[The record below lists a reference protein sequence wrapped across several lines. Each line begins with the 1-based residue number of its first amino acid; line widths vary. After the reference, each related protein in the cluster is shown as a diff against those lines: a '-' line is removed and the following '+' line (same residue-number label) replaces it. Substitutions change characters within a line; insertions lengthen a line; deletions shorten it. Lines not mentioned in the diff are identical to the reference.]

1 MDLIALLKTITPIA
15 PDTEVE
21 VRKLFSIE
29 ELTKGHKLHQQ
40 GYVCNKFFFV
50 EKGLLRTF
58 YYSEE
63 GKDITYRFNDE
74 MTFTSLID
82 SYYSQKPSF
91 YNIELLEDSTIHSA
105 SFAEFEKL
113 LDQHTELL
121 VVYNYVLRNFL
132 IQSNERISA
141 LQFQNAQE
149 RYHTFIEK
157 KPNILQRVS
166 LGQIA
171 SYLGIS
177 QETLS
182 RIRGK

>member
-1 MDLIALLKTITPIA
+1 MDLIALLQTITPIA
-15 PDTEVE
+15 ADTEAE
-21 VRKLFSIE
+21 VRKLFTVD
-29 ELTKGHKLHQQ
+29 ELPKGHKLHQQ
-40 GYVCNKFFFV
+40 GHICNKFFYV

-74 MTFTSLID
+74 NTFTSLID
-82 SYYSQKPSF
+82 SYYTQKPSF

-113 LDQHTELL
+113 LGKHTELL
-121 VVYNYVLRNFL
+121 IVYNYVLRNFL
-132 IQSNERISA
+132 IQSNERITA

-157 KPNILQRVS
+157 KPNLLQRVS
-166 LGQIA
+166 LGQVA
-171 SYLGIS
+171 SYLGIT

>member
-1 MDLIALLKTITPIA
+1 MDLISLIKTITPIS
-15 PDTEVE
+15 PDTEAGA
-21 VRKLFSIE
+21 RGIFSIE
-29 ELTKGHKLHQQ
+29 HLPKGYKLHQQ
-40 GYVCNKFFFV
+40 GRICHKLFYV

-58 YYSEE
+58 YYTEE

-91 YNIELLEDSTIHSA
+91 YNIELLEDSVVHSA
-105 SFAEFEKL
+105 LFADFEKL
-113 LDQHTELL
+113 LVKHTELMI
-121 VVYNYVLRNFL
+121 VYNYVLRNFL

-149 RYHTFIEK
+149 RYQTFVEK
-157 KPNILQRVS
+157 KPNLLQRVS
-166 LGQIA
+166 LGQVA
-171 SYLGIS
+171 SYLGIT

>member
-1 MDLIALLKTITPIA
+1 MDLIALLKTITPITPA
-15 PDTEVE
+15 TEE
-21 VRKLFSIE
+21 DVRSMFTIE
-29 ELTKGHKLHQQ
+29 HLPRGHRLHQQ
-40 GYVCNKFFFV
+40 GQVCNKLFFV

-58 YYSEE
+58 YYTDE

-74 MTFTSLID
+74 TTFTSLID

-91 YNIELLEDSTIHSA
+91 YNIELLEDSVIHSA
-105 SFAEFEKL
+105 AFAAFEKML
-113 LDQHTELL
+113 GKHTELL
-121 VVYNYVLRNFL
+121 IVYNYVLRNFL

-149 RYHTFIEK
+149 RYHSFIEK
-157 KPNILQRVS
+157 KPNLLQRVS
-166 LGQIA
+166 LGQVA
-171 SYLGIS
+171 SYLGIT

>member
-1 MDLIALLKTITPIA
+1 MDLISLLKTITPIA
-15 PDTEVE
+15 SDTEAE
-21 VRKLFSIE
+21 VRDMFSVDR
-29 ELTKGHKLHQQ
+29 LPKGHKLHQQ
-40 GYVCNKFFFV
+40 GYVCNKLFFV

-74 MTFTSLID
+74 MSFTSLID

-91 YNIELLEDSTIHSA
+91 YNIELLEDSLIHCA
-105 SFAEFEKL
+105 SFADFEKL
-113 LDQHTELL
+113 LGKHTELL
-121 VVYNYVLRNFL
+121 IVYNYVLRNFL

-149 RYHTFIEK
+149 RYHTFVEK
-157 KPNILQRVS
+157 KPNLLQRVS
-166 LGQIA
+166 LGQVA
-171 SYLGIS
+171 SYLGIT